1 MKVFNGKSAT
11 EEYMSTHSLTFS
23 TPEMTLKKF
32 VLWLSELTE
41 FKGEHVPRIM
51 LFLETKEIQQN
62 KELNNNDDIYAKL
75 LPDVDE
81 TFKPTGAI
89 TDMFTSTSISDDSH
103 KKDNTQVLEKS
114 KFHDSNLDSEYD
126 ESKFCIE
133 CSTKLNYNSKFCIKC
148 GTKQ

>member
-1 MKVFNGKSAT
+1 MKVFDGRSAT

-32 VLWLSELTE
+32 VFWLSEIVE
-41 FKGEHVPRIM
+41 HNGEEVPRIL
-51 LFLETKEIQQN
+51 LFLQTRKEENEDQN
-62 KELNNNDDIYAKL
+62 QLSEASTNKSVNFSDL

-89 TDMFTSTSISDDSH
+89 TDMFNKTESSS
-103 KKDNTQVLEKS
+103 S
-114 KFHDSNLDSEYD
+114 KNLDYPTNL

-133 CSTKLNYNSKFCIKC
+133 CGNKLRVDSKFCLNY
-148 GTKQ
+148 GTSK

>member
-1 MKVFNGKSAT
+1 MKPFDGRSAT

-32 VLWLSELTE
+32 VFWLSEIVE
-41 FKGEHVPRIM
+41 HNGEEVPRII
-51 LFLETKEIQQN
+51 LFLQTRKEENEDQNQLSETSTN
-62 KELNNNDDIYAKL
+62 KSVNFSDL

-89 TDMFTSTSISDDSH
+89 TDMFNKTESLS
-103 KKDNTQVLEKS
+103 S
-114 KFHDSNLDSEYD
+114 KNLDYPTNL

-133 CSTKLNYNSKFCIKC
+133 CGNKLRVDSKFCVKC
-148 GTKQ
+148 GTRQ

>member
-1 MKVFNGKSAT
+1 MKVFDGRSAT

-32 VLWLSELTE
+32 VFWLSEIVE
-41 FKGEHVPRIM
+41 HNGEEVPRII
-51 LFLETKEIQQN
+51 LFLQTRKEENEDQNQLSETSTN
-62 KELNNNDDIYAKL
+62 KSVNFSDL

-89 TDMFTSTSISDDSH
+89 TDMFNKTESSSS
-103 KKDNTQVLEKS
+103 KNLEYPT
-114 KFHDSNLDSEYD
+114 NL

-133 CSTKLNYNSKFCIKC
+133 CGNKLRVDSKFCVKC
-148 GTKQ
+148 GTRQ

>member
-1 MKVFNGKSAT
+1 MKVFDGRAAT

-32 VLWLSELTE
+32 VFWLSEIVE
-41 FKGEHVPRIM
+41 HNGEEVPRLI
-51 LFLETKEIQQN
+51 LFLQTRKEENEDQN
-62 KELNNNDDIYAKL
+62 QLDEISTNKSFNLSSL

-81 TFKPTGAI
+81 TFRPTGAI
-89 TDMFTSTSISDDSH
+89 TDMFNKTESSS
-103 KKDNTQVLEKS
+103 S
-114 KFHDSNLDSEYD
+114 KNL

-133 CSTKLNYNSKFCIKC
+133 CGNKLRIDSKFCVKC

>member
-1 MKVFNGKSAT
+1 MKVFDGRSAT

-32 VLWLSELTE
+32 VFWLSEIVE
-41 FKGEHVPRIM
+41 HNGEEVPRII
-51 LFLETKEIQQN
+51 LFLQTRKEENEDQNQLSETSTN
-62 KELNNNDDIYAKL
+62 KSVNFSDL

-89 TDMFTSTSISDDSH
+89 TDMFNKTESLS
-103 KKDNTQVLEKS
+103 S
-114 KFHDSNLDSEYD
+114 KNLDYPTNL

-133 CSTKLNYNSKFCIKC
+133 CGNKLRVDSKFCIKC
-148 GTKQ
+148 GTRQ

>member
-1 MKVFNGKSAT
+1 MKVFDGRSAT

-32 VLWLSELTE
+32 VFWLSEIVE
-41 FKGEHVPRIM
+41 HNGEEVPRIM
-51 LFLETKEIQQN
+51 LFLQTRKEENEDQNQLSETSTN
-62 KELNNNDDIYAKL
+62 KFVNFSDL

-89 TDMFTSTSISDDSH
+89 TDMFNKTESSS
-103 KKDNTQVLEKS
+103 S
-114 KFHDSNLDSEYD
+114 KNLDYPTNL

-133 CSTKLNYNSKFCIKC
+133 CGNKLRVDSKFCVKC
-148 GTKQ
+148 GTRQ